1 MTEDMTPAEV
11 RAARQRLAMTH
22 AQLSQALPVNPSTG
36 RPIQPDS
43 IRSWERGRDKPR
55 QMWQDAIADL
65 LAEVEV
71 AARAAAEGDIFTAAK
86 GDPRGLAVGMRAQQL
101 NPDLRLDWTN

>member
-1 MTEDMTPAEV
+1 
-11 RAARQRLAMTH
+11 MTH

-71 AARAAAEGDIFTAAK
+71 AARAAATAEMLRMDRARPL
-86 GDPRGLAVGMRAQQL
+86 DMAVGMRAQQL